1 MNKLFAIAVFTLL
14 LVGVLAPDAF
24 AQPVEPETEEEKL
37 VLSNF
42 SEEERKIIELAN
54 RQMPQLERMEKTLI
68 SVEEQLAAWEDTLAY
83 QKKIPIYRD
92 KALRDVAGLR
102 RQNDNAY
109 DQLKELNMQWF
120 THQRPLMA
128 VYTRYGELKIRNK
141 INEQLRTFLKK
152 HRDVMHKMEAV
163 LLKINENYIQA
174 DFLLNSKLN

>member
-1 MNKLFAIAVFTLL
+1 MIKSISIAYALL
-14 LVGVLAPDAF
+14 LVLGLTAPPAH
-24 AQPVEPETEEEKL
+24 AQAVKPETEEEKL

-54 RQMPQLERMEKTLI
+54 RQMPQLTRIEATLGR
-68 SVEEQLAAWEDTLAY
+68 VEEQLAAWEDTLAY

-92 KALRDVAGLR
+92 KALRDVASLR

-120 THQRPLMA
+120 QHHRPLMA
-128 VYTRYGELKIRNK
+128 VYTRFGELKIRGN
-141 INEQLRTFLKK
+141 INEQLKTFLRK
-152 HRDVMHKMEAV
+152 HREVMHKMEAV
-163 LLKINENYIQA
+163 LLTINDNYIQA

>member
-1 MNKLFAIAVFTLL
+1 MNKLFTLAILTLL
-14 LVGVLAPDAF
+14 LIGVLAPNAF
-24 AQPVEPETEEEKL
+24 SQPVEPETEEEKL

-54 RQMPQLERMEKTLI
+54 RQMPQLQRMEKTLI

-83 QKKIPIYRD
+83 QKKIPLYRD

-128 VYTRYGELKIRNK
+128 VYTRYGELKIRGK

>member
-1 MNKLFAIAVFTLL
+1 MNKFFSIIVFVLLFGSIMT
-14 LVGVLAPDAF
+14 PDLM
-24 AQPVEPETEEEKL
+24 AQPVEAETEEEKL

-54 RQMPQLERMEKTLI
+54 RQMPQLQRMEKTLI
-68 SVEEQLAAWEDTLAY
+68 NVEEQLAAWEDTLAY
-83 QKKIPIYRD
+83 QKKIPKYRD

-128 VYTRYGELKIRNK
+128 VYTRYGELKIRGR

-152 HRDVMHKMEAV
+152 HRNVMHKMEGV